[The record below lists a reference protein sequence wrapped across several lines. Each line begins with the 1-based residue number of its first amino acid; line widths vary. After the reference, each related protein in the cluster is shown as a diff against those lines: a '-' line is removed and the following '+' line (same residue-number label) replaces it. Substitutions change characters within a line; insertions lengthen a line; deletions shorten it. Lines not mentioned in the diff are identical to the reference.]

1 MTAPQVRCPSELDPW
16 PQMSARL
23 REIVQAARELL
34 ELDGWE
40 AITMSQV
47 AAKLQIKAP
56 SLYKHLPS
64 KAALRTRLTAIGLAE
79 VGEHLHTA
87 IATGGGIPALL
98 TAYRAAAH
106 ASPQLYRLAT
116 TGALDRDGLP
126 PGLEA
131 WASEPFV
138 LATGDPF
145 LAQALWSTAHGMAI
159 LEIDHRYP
167 DAFAPEEAW
176 HKAAEAY
183 TRSATQPH

>member
-1 MTAPQVRCPSELDPW
+1 MAPPQVRCPSELDPW
-16 PQMSARL
+16 SQMSARL
-23 REIVQAARELL
+23 REIVHAAR

-47 AAKLQIKAP
+47 AAKLQMKAP

-87 IATGGGIPALL
+87 VATGGGVPALL

-116 TGALDRDGLP
+116 TGELDRDGLP
-126 PGLEA
+126 PGLES
-131 WASEPFV
+131 WAGEPFFP
-138 LATGDPF
+138 ATGNPY
-145 LAQALWSTAHGMAI
+145 LGQALWSTAHGMAI

-167 DAFAPEEAW
+167 DAVAPDETW
-176 HKAAEAY
+176 QQAADTY